1 MINDKHNSNTELIAQ
16 GVGNI
21 FTGFLG
27 GIPATGAI
35 ARTAANVRNG
45 GRSPISG
52 MTHALILLLV
62 LVVLMPYAAM
72 IPMPI
77 IAAILFIV
85 AYNMSE
91 WREFVH
97 VIKSKNAVD
106 IIVLVLTFALTV
118 IFDLVKA
125 IAVGMVVHYA
135 VILVKYIIRRRKEKS
150 SASDNATEDTTEQE
164 K

>member
-1 MINDKHNSNTELIAQ
+1 MIDDKHNSNTELISQ
-16 GVGNI
+16 GLGNI
-21 FTGFLG
+21 CVGFFG

-45 GRSPISG
+45 GRSPLSG
-52 MTHALILLLV
+52 MTHAIVLLLV
-62 LVVLMPYAAM
+62 LVVLMPYAAL

-97 VIKSKNAVD
+97 IFKQKKWED
-106 IIVLVLTFALTV
+106 ILVLMLTFLLTV

-125 IAVGMVVHYA
+125 IAVGMVLHYLI
-135 VILVKYIIRRRKEKS
+135 ILIKHLISKK
-150 SASDNATEDTTEQE
+150 A